1 MNASQTQPRITQSTD
16 KAADQTLPERQP
28 ETPISP
34 LPRHVAII
42 MDGNGRW
49 AQQRGLS
56 RQAGHRAGTE
66 NIRRVIERF
75 AEHGVEYLTLY
86 AFSTENWKRS
96 KAEVE
101 GLIRI
106 LGRVISREIGHFHEN
121 GIRLRHL
128 GRLDALPSRLQKQV
142 LDAIELTKD
151 NTRMTLCV
159 AFNYGSRAEIVHAVQ
174 RIVADG
180 VPPEQIDDERIQSY
194 LYTAGMPD
202 PDLIIRTGGEMRLSN
217 FLLWQAAYA
226 ELYPTQTYWP
236 DFGRDD
242 IDEALQTYAA
252 RERRFGAVPARNG
265 KKPHIARRQA

>member
-1 MNASQTQPRITQSTD
+1 VARTSQAIVAPQSGED
-16 KAADQTLPERQP
+16 GAPLPQDEALPQI
-28 ETPISP
+28 EP

-49 AQQRGLS
+49 ARARGLS

-75 AEHGVEYLTLY
+75 AEYGVECLTLY

-96 KAEVE
+96 RAEVE

-106 LGRVISREIGHFHEN
+106 LGRVINREIGHFHEN

-128 GRLDALPSRLQKQV
+128 GRLDRLPPRLQKQV
-142 LDAIELTKD
+142 QDAIELTRN

-159 AFNYGSRAEIVHAVQ
+159 AFNYGSRAEITQAVQ
-174 RIVADG
+174 AILRDG
-180 VPPEQIDDERIQSY
+180 LAPEQVDEQTIERY
-194 LYTAGMPD
+194 LFTAGLPD

-226 ELYPTQTYWP
+226 EFYATATYWP
-236 DFGRDD
+236 DFGRDE
-242 IDEALQTYAA
+242 IDRALRAFAA
-252 RERRFGAVPARNG
+252 RERRYGGAEESNG
-265 KKPHIARRQA
+265 SAQRRGRRKA

>member
-1 MNASQTQPRITQSTD
+1 MARTSETTVAPRSGEDGAPASQD
-16 KAADQTLPERQP
+16 EALPQIE
-28 ETPISP
+28 P

-49 AQQRGLS
+49 AQARGLS

-75 AEHGVEYLTLY
+75 AEYGVECLTLY

-96 KAEVE
+96 RAEVE

-106 LGRVISREIGHFHEN
+106 LGRVINREIGHFHEN

-128 GRLDALPSRLQKQV
+128 GRLDRLPPRLQKQV
-142 LDAIELTKD
+142 QDAIALTKD

-159 AFNYGSRAEIVHAVQ
+159 AFNYGSHAEITQAVQ
-174 RIVADG
+174 QIIRDG
-180 VPPEQIDDERIQSY
+180 LTPEHVDEETIARY
-194 LYTAGMPD
+194 LYTAGLPD

-217 FLLWQAAYA
+217 FMLWQAAYA
-226 ELYPTQTYWP
+226 EFYATETYWP
-236 DFGRDD
+236 DFGRDE
-242 IDEALQTYAA
+242 IDRALAVFA
-252 RERRFGAVPARNG
+252 GRERRYGGVVVNG
-265 KKPHIARRQA
+265 GGSESRGRRKA